1 MFNRNDFKKVFEGS
15 GLTKSELAGLYGV
28 SRQTVYDW
36 CKGDGTPTQRT
47 LVARE
52 QLYTKGLLA
61 ALNRGVLPIANVKDP
76 KIRKERIL
84 AMAQAL
90 HALAKPK

>member
-1 MFNRNDFKKVFEGS
+1 MFNRDNFKKVFERC
-15 GLTKSELAGLYGV
+15 GLTKSELASLYGV

-36 CKGDGTPTQRT
+36 YKGAGSPTQRT

-61 ALNRGVLPIANVKDP
+61 ALDRGVLPISGIKDP

>member
-15 GLTKSELAGLYGV
+15 GLTKAELASLYGV
-28 SRQTVYDW
+28 SRQTCYDW
-36 CKGDGTPTQRT
+36 YKGDGTPTQRT

-84 AMAQAL
+84 AMAQMLYAS
-90 HALAKPK
+90 AAPK